1 MSSSS
6 SVAGWWLSGGLV
18 GRRMMV
24 GRRMLVRWLV
34 CWLLFDVLVGL
45 LVVGWCLFGYA
56 SGFE

>member
-1 MSSSS
+1 M
-6 SVAGWWLSGGLV
+6 AGWWLSGGLV

-34 CWLLFDVLVGL
+34 CWLLFDVLVGW
-45 LVVGWCLFGYA
+45 LVVGWWLFRYA